1 VYAGKSEDFPDSFYI
16 VKNCHERIKI
26 IAPVIEV
33 NSIEEL
39 SEVVKQLY
47 TQL

>member
-1 VYAGKSEDFPDSFYI
+1 VLLKCDEYNKVSY
-16 VKNCHERIKI
+16 CHERIRT

-39 SEVVKQLY
+39 SEAVKQLY
-47 TQL
+47 ILVPKHS